1 MADAT
6 LWDCYKTPAEA
17 TYFDFKERWN
27 DYRKDD
33 GYSILGNSDF
43 QEFLTSE
50 VAEML
55 EPFGGSTVVLNNI
68 ADELAKRHGE
78 TYKVGTLHGCV
89 QGEWQY
95 IVYPER
101 MESELAYIEQEYFNI
116 CDEWHCVPWDGNMD
130 DGFYTF
136 TYPLIGE
143 SNEEQ
148 LRNICECDE
157 IRLHYPR
164 QAWVWD

>member
-1 MADAT
+1 MKY
-6 LWDCYKTPAEA
+6 DCYKTPAEA
-17 TYFDFKERWN
+17 TYFDFAERWN

-55 EPFGGSTVVLNNI
+55 APFAGSTVVLNNI
-68 ADELAKRHGE
+68 ADELAERHGE
-78 TYKVGTLHGCV
+78 PYKVGTLHGCV

-130 DGFYTF
+130 DGFYCF
-136 TYPLIGE
+136 TYPLIAE
-143 SNEEQ
+143 DTDEQ
-148 LRNICECDE
+148 LKNICGCDE
-157 IRLHYPR
+157 VSLHYPR
-164 QAWVWD
+164 TVLVWD